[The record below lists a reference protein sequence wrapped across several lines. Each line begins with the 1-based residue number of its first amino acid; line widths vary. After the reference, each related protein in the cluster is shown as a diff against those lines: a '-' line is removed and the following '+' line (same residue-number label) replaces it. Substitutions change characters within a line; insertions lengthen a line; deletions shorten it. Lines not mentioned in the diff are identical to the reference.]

1 MKDEGKKLQSL
12 ELIERLRSGEKQV
25 LREARWLMYL
35 AVTAQENINLE
46 RLHSMEEKSS
56 SYICDYVERTLH
68 ILNNLKAPKHIS
80 ALVEEVLIWSEVS
93 KGGTDYFRRRWLK
106 QGINLFVHNK
116 GSAEIYLKDSKA
128 EEREKHII
136 YTLISTHGLI
146 GQYIRGEVS
155 LSENRPLTE
164 LIESKFVTK
173 EELVLILT
181 TLNHCIIAAVDTGLW
196 EQIEAEAVA
205 AIHRI
210 AAGDLKTDYNIKERL
225 KRLRKTSVQNGEDFT
240 AAYDN
245 LTKEKTVLK
254 ALENLL
260 KNRDLWFVES
270 ALYDFTL
277 EEFIKIFLL
286 TSKELKDSVKH
297 ISFEP
302 LMKDIYYQHEGKKRI
317 NIYKKR
323 ILEHYLSGMTFE
335 EILLEK
341 YRDSPHVSHSVNLYQ
356 QLDDTLFFTFLY
368 SPAGEKLIE
377 FCVEAE
383 KADVLY
389 ESAIILLFDLFG
401 LRKDKYDRFY
411 EEETYLNTM
420 NQSIDYKKIILEY
433 LTGDKIIDIGP
444 GGGALMDL
452 IEDNA
457 PDKQV
462 IGIEIAQN
470 VLDNLKRKKQLED
483 KKWEVMYG
491 DALNLSQYMDKNSVD
506 TIIFCSILHE
516 LFSYIEYEGKKFN
529 YDTLAAAFI
538 SAFDILR
545 PGGRII
551 IRDGIMTEDKEEQR
565 IIRFLSK
572 DGMEFLKRYAEDFK
586 GREINYKVIGHNEVI
601 LPINDAMEFL
611 YTYTWGEKSYIHEV
625 NEQFGYFT
633 PLGFENFITEV
644 LGNKA
649 KIIILKHFLQEGYT
663 IALSQKIE
671 FYDINRNAVRLPDST
686 CLVVIEK
693 IS

>member
-1 MKDEGKKLQSL
+1 MKDKGKKLQSL
-12 ELIERLRSGEKQV
+12 ELIERLKSGERQV

-68 ILNNLKAPKHIS
+68 ILNELNVPEHIS
-80 ALVEEVLIWSEVS
+80 SLVEEVLIWSEVA

-116 GSAEIYLKDSKA
+116 GSAEIYLKDGKA
-128 EEREKHII
+128 EDQRKYII

-155 LSENRPLTE
+155 LNENKSLAE
-164 LIESKFVTK
+164 LIAKKFVTK
-173 EELVLILT
+173 EELTLILV
-181 TLNHCIIAAVDTGLW
+181 TLNHCIISAVDTGLW
-196 EQIEAEAVA
+196 EEIEAEAIA
-205 AIHRI
+205 AINRI
-210 AAGDLKTDYNIKERL
+210 VAGDINDDYNIQERL
-225 KRLRKTSVQNGEDFT
+225 KRLRKTSVLNGEDFVS
-240 AAYDN
+240 AYDK
-245 LTKEKTVLK
+245 LTREKKVFTVLEK
-254 ALENLL
+254 LL
-260 KNRDLWFVES
+260 KDRDLWFVES

-286 TSKELKDSVKH
+286 TGKHLKDSVKH

-302 LMKDIYYQHEGKKRI
+302 LMQDIYYQHEGKKRI

-335 EILLEK
+335 EILLEE
-341 YRDSPHVSHSVNLYQ
+341 YRDSPHVSHRVSLYKE
-356 QLDDTLFFTFLY
+356 LDDTLFFTFEY
-368 SPAGEKLIE
+368 STAGEKLIE

-411 EEETYLNTM
+411 EEENYLNTM
-420 NQSIDYKKIILEY
+420 NQSIDYKKIILDY

-452 IEDNA
+452 IEENA
-457 PDKQV
+457 PNKQV
-462 IGIEIAQN
+462 IGIDIAQN
-470 VLDNLKRKKQLED
+470 VLDNLKRKKQLEG
-483 KKWEVMYG
+483 KKWEVMFG
-491 DALNLSQYMDKNSVD
+491 DALNLSEYMDKNSVD

-529 YDTLAAAFI
+529 YDTLAAAFV
-538 SAFDILR
+538 SAFEVLK

-551 IRDGIMTEDKEEQR
+551 IRDGIMTEDAEEQR
-565 IIRFLSK
+565 IIRFLSQ
-572 DGMEFLKRYAEDFK
+572 DGMEFLERYAEDFK
-586 GREINYKVIGHNEVI
+586 GREIRYKVIGHNEVV
-601 LPINDAMEFL
+601 LAVNDAMEFL
-611 YTYTWGEKSYIHEV
+611 YTYTWGEKSYVHEV

-633 PLGFENFITEV
+633 PLGFENFITKV
-644 LGNKA
+644 LGDKA
-649 KIIILKHFLQEGYT
+649 KIIDLKHFLQEGYT

-671 FYDINRNAVRLPDST
+671 FFDMNRNVVKLPDST
-686 CLVVIEK
+686 CLVVIENV
-693 IS
+693 